1 MRHRLWLRLRSGCR
15 SFHANRLGR
24 CGEIGRRFS
33 GFGLGRWIKIV
44 SYRRD
49 DPFTRLGAIA
59 LASFA
64 IAPTATATTATA
76 AARAA
81 LAIRPLFGTSF
92 AVRFILLVVAFV
104 GITGFDGFILR
115 DNPSGLAPF
124 ASLRTLAGL
133 PATTA
138 AAAAALAERSFF
150 AF

>member
-59 LASFA
+59 LAGFA

-104 GITGFDGFILR
+104 GVILR

-124 ASLRTLAGL
+124 ASLRTLAGF

-138 AAAAALAERSFF
+138 AAAAALAARSFF